1 MKFIQAVVAT
11 ALGGIIVVVVIE
23 LCKLCK
29 IVLSER
35 PVAKHRHKLNWRR
48 ALRNFLI
55 AFICIFATD
64 LTPMPVG
71 ETIRV
76 AIFGAPAQNE
86 RWTLDAWRA
95 FERRDYLAAIASAE
109 QVIDQ
114 YAGVAE
120 RRQAELGRQKEAP
133 PPVGKVT
140 PWAAAKSFRRGLL
153 NDVASCYWI
162 AGQSHEKIGHGCEAK
177 AAYIAASKL
186 TYARTWDPQWWP
198 LRGWSPFGWFWSP
211 ASVAQ
216 DRVSMVSCP

>member
-1 MKFIQAVVAT
+1 MFIQAVLAN
-11 ALGGIIVVVVIE
+11 ALGGLIVVA
-23 LCKLCK
+23 
-29 IVLSER
+29 IV
-35 PVAKHRHKLNWRR
+35 
-48 ALRNFLI
+48 ALYKRLI
-55 AFICIFATD
+55 AESRQNVSWRKALLIFVVSFVFILITD

-76 AIFGAPAQNE
+76 AIFGPPSQNE
-86 RWTLDAWRA
+86 RWTLNAWRA

-120 RRQAELGRQKEAP
+120 RQQAELQKQTKPLPA
-133 PPVGKVT
+133 VGKVS
-140 PWAAAKSFRRGLL
+140 PWVAAQIFPRGLL

-162 AGQSHEKIGHGCEAK
+162 AGQSYERQGQGCRAK

-198 LRGWSPFGWFWSP
+198 LRGWSPFGWFWP
-211 ASVAQ
+211 PGQLAQ
-216 DRVSMVSCP
+216 DRISKVSCP